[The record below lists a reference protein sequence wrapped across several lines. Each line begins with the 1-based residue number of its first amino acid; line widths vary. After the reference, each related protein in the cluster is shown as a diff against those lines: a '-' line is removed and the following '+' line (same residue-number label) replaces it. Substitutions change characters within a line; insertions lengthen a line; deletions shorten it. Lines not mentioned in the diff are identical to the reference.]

1 MIHTLLGPERFRAGS
16 DLYFERHDG
25 QAVTTDDFV
34 ACMEAAGS
42 IDLTQFK
49 RWYSQ
54 AGTPTLTVSRAYD
67 EASRTLA
74 LTIAG
79 LVLFIVANT
88 FPFLAMK
95 SGGLVRETTLITGIK
110 GLYLQGMEALALL
123 VLLTSILVPFVQI
136 AGMLYVLVPLKVN
149 RLPRKLA
156 LVYRF
161 IRSLQPWGMM
171 EVFMLGILVSFVKL
185 AKMASLI
192 PGIALYAFLVLIFI
206 LAASANSTG
215 FRVFLCQSSR
225 CLTGLRK
232 S

>member
-1 MIHTLLGPERFRAGS
+1 MIACHECDLLHKIQPLPDGGAARCVRCDAL
-16 DLYFERHDG
+16 LYYQKKDSL
-25 QAVTTDDFV
+25 D
-34 ACMEAAGS
+34 
-42 IDLTQFK
+42 
-49 RWYSQ
+49 
-54 AGTPTLTVSRAYD
+54 
-67 EASRTLA
+67 RTLA

-149 RLPRKLA
+149 RVPRNLA

-171 EVFMLGILVSFVKL
+171 EVFMLGILVSYVKL
-185 AKMASLI
+185 GKMAKI
-192 PGIALYAFLVLIFI
+192 VPGLAIYSFVVLIFV
-206 LAASANSTG
+206 LAGAAASLDPRIVWDRLGES
-215 FRVFLCQSSR
+215 
-225 CLTGLRK
+225 
-232 S
+232 

>member
-1 MIHTLLGPERFRAGS
+1 MTQSLIACHECDLIHRVQPLPDGGAARCVRCDALLYYQKKDS
-16 DLYFERHDG
+16 LD
-25 QAVTTDDFV
+25 
-34 ACMEAAGS
+34 
-42 IDLTQFK
+42 
-49 RWYSQ
+49 
-54 AGTPTLTVSRAYD
+54 
-67 EASRTLA
+67 RTLS

-149 RLPRKLA
+149 RVPRKLA

-161 IRSLQPWGMM
+161 IRSLQPWAMM
-171 EVFMLGILVSFVKL
+171 EVFMLGILVSYVKL
-185 AKMASLI
+185 GKMAKI
-192 PGIALYAFLVLIFI
+192 VPGLAIYSFVVLIFV
-206 LAASANSTG
+206 LAGAAASLDPRIVWDRLGES
-215 FRVFLCQSSR
+215 
-225 CLTGLRK
+225 
-232 S
+232 